1 MCLSGEWGVMAW
13 DDELDRLTTLVG
25 DLLGEDVLSAAVSR
39 AIHVALHT
47 QLVELSSPGELTA
60 LTDRGGA
67 VTSMSALYDALRIEL
82 RRLLRPQ

>member
-1 MCLSGEWGVMAW
+1 MAW